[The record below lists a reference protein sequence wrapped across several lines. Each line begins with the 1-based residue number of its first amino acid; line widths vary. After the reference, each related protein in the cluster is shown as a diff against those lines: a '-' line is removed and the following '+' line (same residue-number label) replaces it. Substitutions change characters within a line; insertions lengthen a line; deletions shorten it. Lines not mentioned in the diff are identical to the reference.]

1 MKRFKGAYELIRAI
15 ECIQSKTEGTSTI
28 AAELHDS
35 IGELC
40 SYGEVPPIAK
50 HCLKLCSVLL
60 NYAVDAD
67 RQLNALC
74 GATEVVKF
82 TED

>member
-1 MKRFKGAYELIRAI
+1 MKRFKGAHELIRAI
-15 ECIQSKTEGTSTI
+15 ERIQCQTEGASTV

-35 IGELC
+35 IDELC
-40 SYGEVPPIAK
+40 SYSEAPPIAE

-60 NYAVDAD
+60 NYAVNAD